1 MKKVL
6 SEFKK
11 NILNKN
17 LNINIIRKKEKNIN
31 KNKNKNK
38 NKKVSINTNKN
49 KKINLNNI
57 NRKKRKKKYLCLNV
71 FNMFLLVC
79 LFMILLNQISFAYW
93 YVIINPNSAIN
104 QHTVSIG
111 KWIFNSII
119 YDPDNLV
126 YISSGTYVLRDM
138 PDGTQRIFYAQRN
151 IPTNDQYHDPLN
163 PSTSWLVPVRYL
175 DCSGNWQRY
184 HTYNRR
190 DLTIFN
196 GQVYEYTYR
205 IAHTANTVTAK
216 SPAEEPSRWSLR
228 TDLTPDSNAYIRYKV
243 YMEGAVVN
251 YKNSNYQCI
260 VDATVNVEPKNSS
273 PNWTMI

>member
-1 MKKVL
+1 MIKML
-6 SEFKK
+6 SKFKK

-17 LNINIIRKKEKNIN
+17 LNINKIKKKNRRKNIDLN
-31 KNKNKNK
+31 KNIKINEKISLNNL
-38 NKKVSINTNKN
+38 NKKKSE
-49 KKINLNNI
+49 
-57 NRKKRKKKYLCLNV
+57 KKYLCLNV

-79 LFMILLNQISFAYW
+79 LFMILLNQSSFAYW

-104 QHTVSIG
+104 QHTVTIG
-111 KWIFNSII
+111 QWIFNSII
-119 YDPDNLV
+119 YDPNNLE

-151 IPTNDQYHDPLN
+151 IPANDQYHDPLN
-163 PSTSWLVPVRYL
+163 PATSWIVAVRYL

-190 DLTIFN
+190 DNDLTIFN
-196 GQVYEYTYR
+196 GQVYQYTYR
-205 IAHTANTVTAK
+205 IAHTANTTFAK
-216 SPAEEPSRWSLR
+216 SPAEEPTRWDLR
-228 TDLTPDSNAYIRYKV
+228 TDLTPDSNVYFKYKV
-243 YMEGAVVN
+243 YMNGDVVN

-273 PNWTMI
+273 PNWTML